1 MIFINNK
8 MINIMAKYKV
18 VINSLEN
25 VRELLQ
31 EAYNQADEQLIQSQN
46 EISKLSNSTKLS
58 EEIMESKAKYAKAMN
73 DYLGMKDKSIAKK
86 IEIARLLTEICKHNG
101 DANKGNEESAK
112 AMTFD
117 FSKIREM
124 VVNSTNEKKSETIE
138 LKKK

>member
-1 MIFINNK
+1 MT
-8 MINIMAKYKV
+8 KYKV

-124 VVNSTNEKKSETIE
+124 VANSANEKKSETIE

>member
-1 MIFINNK
+1 
-8 MINIMAKYKV
+8 MAKYKV

-112 AMTFD
+112 TMSFD

-124 VVNSTNEKKSETIE
+124 VNQTVNDKKSETIE

>member
-1 MIFINNK
+1 
-8 MINIMAKYKV
+8 MAKYKV

-101 DANKGNEESAK
+101 DANKGNEENTK

-117 FSKIREM
+117 FSKIREII
-124 VVNSTNEKKSETIE
+124 NNGTKEKNNEIIQ

>member
-1 MIFINNK
+1 
-8 MINIMAKYKV
+8 MAKYKV

-124 VVNSTNEKKSETIE
+124 VANSTNEKKSETIE

>member
-1 MIFINNK
+1 
-8 MINIMAKYKV
+8 MAKYKV

-101 DANKGNEESAK
+101 DANKGNEESTK
-112 AMTFD
+112 AMSFD

-124 VVNSTNEKKSETIE
+124 INGGNNDKKGETIE

>member
-1 MIFINNK
+1 MG
-8 MINIMAKYKV
+8 KYKI

-31 EAYNQADEQLIQSQN
+31 EAYNQADEQLIQAQN
-46 EISKLSNSTKLS
+46 EISKLSSSTKLS

-73 DYLGMKDKSIAKK
+73 DYLGMKDKAINKK
-86 IEIARLLTEICKHNG
+86 IDIARLLTEICKHNG
-101 DANKGNEESAK
+101 DNNKMSEENIKTMS
-112 AMTFD
+112 FD

-124 VVNSTNEKKSETIE
+124 VNSSINDKKGETIE

>member
-1 MIFINNK
+1 
-8 MINIMAKYKV
+8 MAKYKV

-101 DANKGNEESAK
+101 DASKVNEESNRT
-112 AMTFD
+112 MSFD

-124 VVNSTNEKKSETIE
+124 VNNSVNEKKNETIE

>member
-1 MIFINNK
+1 
-8 MINIMAKYKV
+8 MAKYKV
-18 VINSLEN
+18 IINSLEN

-46 EISKLSNSTKLS
+46 EISKLANSTKLS

-101 DANKGNEESAK
+101 DANKANEESSK
-112 AMTFD
+112 SMTFD

-124 VVNSTNEKKSETIE
+124 VNQSVNEKKSETIE

>member
-1 MIFINNK
+1 
-8 MINIMAKYKV
+8 MAKYKV
-18 VINSLEN
+18 VINSLDN

-46 EISKLSNSTKLS
+46 EISKLSSSTKLS

-73 DYLGMKDKSIAKK
+73 DYLGMKDKAISKK
-86 IEIARLLTEICKHNG
+86 IEIARLLSEICKHNG
-101 DANKGNEESAK
+101 EINKGNEDSGK
-112 AMTFD
+112 AMSFD

-124 VVNSTNEKKSETIE
+124 VNNSGNEKKNETIE

>member
-1 MIFINNK
+1 
-8 MINIMAKYKV
+8 MAKYKV
-18 VINSLEN
+18 IINSLEN

-101 DANKGNEESAK
+101 DANKINEESGK
-112 AMTFD
+112 SMSFD

-124 VVNSTNEKKSETIE
+124 VNQSINEKKSETIE

>member
-1 MIFINNK
+1 
-8 MINIMAKYKV
+8 MAKYKV

>member
-1 MIFINNK
+1 
-8 MINIMAKYKV
+8 MAKYKV

-124 VVNSTNEKKSETIE
+124 VTNSANEKKSETIE

>member
-1 MIFINNK
+1 
-8 MINIMAKYKV
+8 MAKYKV

-124 VVNSTNEKKSETIE
+124 VANSTNDKKNETIE

>member
-1 MIFINNK
+1 
-8 MINIMAKYKV
+8 MAKYKV
-18 VINSLEN
+18 VINSLDN

-46 EISKLSNSTKLS
+46 EISKLSSSTKLS

-73 DYLGMKDKSIAKK
+73 DYLGMKDKAISKK
-86 IEIARLLTEICKHNG
+86 IEIARLLSEICKHNG
-101 DANKGNEESAK
+101 DSNKGNEENAK

-124 VVNSTNEKKSETIE
+124 VNNSSSEKKSETIE

>member
-1 MIFINNK
+1 
-8 MINIMAKYKV
+8 MAKYKV
-18 VINSLEN
+18 IINSLEN

-101 DANKGNEESAK
+101 DANKGTEESAK

-124 VVNSTNEKKSETIE
+124 VANSANEKKSETIE

>member
-1 MIFINNK
+1 
-8 MINIMAKYKV
+8 MAKYKV

-25 VRELLQ
+25 VRDLLQ

-46 EISKLSNSTKLS
+46 EISKLSSSTKLS

-73 DYLGMKDKSIAKK
+73 DYLGMKDKAISKK
-86 IEIARLLTEICKHNG
+86 IEIARLLSEICKHNG
-101 DANKGNEESAK
+101 ETNKDSDNGNK
-112 AMTFD
+112 AMSFD

-124 VVNSTNEKKSETIE
+124 VNNSSNGKKSETIE

>member
-1 MIFINNK
+1 
-8 MINIMAKYKV
+8 MAKYKV

-58 EEIMESKAKYAKAMN
+58 DEIMESKAKYAKAMN
-73 DYLGMKDKSIAKK
+73 DFLGMKDKSIAKK
-86 IEIARLLTEICKHNG
+86 IEIARLLADICKQNG
-101 DANKGNEESAK
+101 SDGKNMDVAK
-112 AMTFD
+112 SMTFD

-124 VVNSTNEKKSETIE
+124 VNNNQNDKSETIE

>member
-1 MIFINNK
+1 
-8 MINIMAKYKV
+8 MAKYKV
-18 VINSLEN
+18 VINSLDN

-46 EISKLSNSTKLS
+46 EISKLANSTKLS

-86 IEIARLLTEICKHNG
+86 IEIARLLSEICKHNG
-101 DANKGNEESAK
+101 DANKGNEENAK

-124 VVNSTNEKKSETIE
+124 VNKSVNENKSETIE

>member
-1 MIFINNK
+1 
-8 MINIMAKYKV
+8 MAKYKV

-124 VVNSTNEKKSETIE
+124 VANSANEKKSETIE

>member
-1 MIFINNK
+1 
-8 MINIMAKYKV
+8 MAKYKV
-18 VINSLEN
+18 VINSLDN

-46 EISKLSNSTKLS
+46 EISKLSSSTKLS

-73 DYLGMKDKSIAKK
+73 DYLGMKDKAISKK
-86 IEIARLLTEICKHNG
+86 IEIARLLSEICKHSG
-101 DANKGNEESAK
+101 DSNKGNEENAK

-124 VVNSTNEKKSETIE
+124 VNNSSSEKKSETIE

>member
-1 MIFINNK
+1 
-8 MINIMAKYKV
+8 MAKYKV
-18 VINSLEN
+18 VINSLDN

-46 EISKLSNSTKLS
+46 EISKLSSSTKLS

-73 DYLGMKDKSIAKK
+73 DYLGMKDKAISKK
-86 IEIARLLTEICKHNG
+86 IEIARLLSEICKHNG
-101 DANKGNEESAK
+101 DSNKGNEESAK
-112 AMTFD
+112 SMSFD

-124 VVNSTNEKKSETIE
+124 VNKSSNDKKSETIE

>member
-1 MIFINNK
+1 
-8 MINIMAKYKV
+8 MAKYKV

-86 IEIARLLTEICKHNG
+86 IEIARLLTEICKHSG
-101 DANKGNEESAK
+101 DANKGNEENAK
-112 AMTFD
+112 TMTFD

-124 VVNSTNEKKSETIE
+124 VANSTNEKKSETIE

>member
-1 MIFINNK
+1 
-8 MINIMAKYKV
+8 MAKYKV
-18 VINSLEN
+18 VINSLDN

-46 EISKLSNSTKLS
+46 EISKLSSSTKLS

-73 DYLGMKDKSIAKK
+73 DYLGMKDKAISKK
-86 IEIARLLTEICKHNG
+86 IEIARLLSEICKHNG
-101 DANKGNEESAK
+101 EINKMNEDSGK
-112 AMTFD
+112 AMSFD

-124 VVNSTNEKKSETIE
+124 VNNSSKENKSETIE

>member
-1 MIFINNK
+1 MG
-8 MINIMAKYKV
+8 KYKV
-18 VINSLEN
+18 IINSLDN
-25 VRELLQ
+25 VRDLLQ

-73 DYLGMKDKSIAKK
+73 DFLGMKDKAIAKK
-86 IEIARLLTEICKHNG
+86 IEIARLLSEICKHNG
-101 DANKGNEESAK
+101 DSGSVNEDNAK
-112 AMTFD
+112 SMTFD

-124 VVNSTNEKKSETIE
+124 ISQKSNGGKSETIE

>member
-1 MIFINNK
+1 
-8 MINIMAKYKV
+8 MAKYKL

-124 VVNSTNEKKSETIE
+124 VANSTNEKKSETIE

>member
-1 MIFINNK
+1 
-8 MINIMAKYKV
+8 MAKYKV
-18 VINSLEN
+18 IINSLEN

-46 EISKLSNSTKLS
+46 EISKLSSSTKLQ
-58 EEIMESKAKYAKAMN
+58 EEIMEAKAKYAKAMN
-73 DYLGMKDKSIAKK
+73 DYLGMKDKAISKK
-86 IEIARLLTEICKHNG
+86 IEIARLLTEIIKHNG
-101 DANKGNEESAK
+101 DNKNGGAEESGK

-124 VVNSTNEKKSETIE
+124 VNNTVNEKKSETIE